1 MSHEIRTPMNGVIG
15 FSELLLNTHL
25 DATQREYMNT
35 LNQSAHGL
43 LDIINDVL
51 DFSKIEAGKL
61 ELVVERI
68 DLKELSKQVT
78 DIVSFQAKKKNIEMV
93 LNFSDK
99 LPRFIWSDSVR
110 LRQVLI
116 NLLGNAVKFT
126 RKVRWN
132 LLLN

>member
-1 MSHEIRTPMNGVIG
+1 MNGVIG